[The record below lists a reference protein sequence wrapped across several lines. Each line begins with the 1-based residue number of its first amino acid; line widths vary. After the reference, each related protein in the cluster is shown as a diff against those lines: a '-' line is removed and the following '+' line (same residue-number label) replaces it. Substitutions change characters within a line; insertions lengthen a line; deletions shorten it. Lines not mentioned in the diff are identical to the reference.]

1 MGSSLNE
8 HDYYIFGQISLLIG
22 SISLIIGGFI
32 LVIFDSL
39 NYINTLFLIF
49 IFLIFFLI
57 GFYYHYKKNKYD
69 IEMKEEL
76 ERLRNDFNR

>member
-1 MGSSLNE
+1 MNE
-8 HDYYIFGQISLLIG
+8 YDYYIFGQISLLIG

-39 NYINTLFLIF
+39 NYINTLLLLF
-49 IFLIFFLI
+49 IFVIFFCI

-76 ERLRNDFNR
+76 ERLKNDFNR